1 MFGGTNKLEFVAD
14 PIINKPESNCRGVRV
29 SVNLKPELS
38 ILSTVA
44 ANLTTIVIISTYKYT
59 VFSYKFNIMN

>member
-44 ANLTTIVIISTYKYT
+44 ANLTAIVIISTYK
-59 VFSYKFNIMN
+59 